1 MTAPLIDVLI
11 PIYNAAA
18 TVESAIASI
27 QRQSVE
33 NIRIFAI
40 DDGSTDATARLLA
53 QIARDDERVVVLTQP
68 NGGIVDALNLGLSH
82 TSAPLIARH
91 DADDLA
97 DPDRFAQQLQ
107 YMESHPECVA
117 VSCFARHIDTDGL
130 PRGTTAVFPSP
141 DLADQS
147 WIPARE
153 PHLLHPFVMVRRDAI
168 VAVGGYHYAHHAE
181 DGDLYWRLQEIGKL
195 HVMPRIM
202 GSYRLSGQSV
212 MSRSL
217 LNGRISAINSQ
228 MGAIAAN
235 RRRTGRGDLKL
246 FKHTATRM
254 AAAGTSAK
262 IFAIGAE
269 GLSADEARYL
279 RPAFAAKLM
288 ELSASRPY
296 QPDREDARFIADAL
310 KDGAARMNPE
320 NRKSVRRLRG
330 IIAATLLR
338 TGHWRA
344 AWHLLD
350 VSTLPRATMRLIAQL
365 IARALPMN
373 ARRSIRSFRGRR
385 HALRPE
391 N

>member
-1 MTAPLIDVLI
+1 MTTPLIDVLI

-18 TVESAIASI
+18 TVESAVASI
-27 QRQSVE
+27 QRQTVDD
-33 NIRIFAI
+33 IRIIAI
-40 DDGSTDATARLLA
+40 DDGSTDATPRILARL
-53 QIARDDERVVVLTQP
+53 AREDKRVVILTQP

-82 TSAPLIARH
+82 TSAPIIARH

-97 DPDRFAQQLQ
+97 DPDRFIQQLQ
-107 YMESHPECVA
+107 YLEAHPECVA
-117 VSCFARHIDTDGL
+117 VSCYARHIDTDGL
-130 PRGTTAVFPSP
+130 PRGTNAVFPSP
-141 DLADQS
+141 DNADLS
-147 WIPARE
+147 WIPAME
-153 PHLLHPFVMVRRDAI
+153 PHLLHPFLMVRRAAI

-195 HVMPRIM
+195 HVIPRIM
-202 GSYRLSGQSV
+202 GSYRLSAQSV

-217 LNGRISAINSQ
+217 LDGRVSAIGSQ
-228 MGAIAAN
+228 LAAVAAN
-235 RRRTGRGDLKL
+235 RRRTGQGDLNFAKR
-246 FKHTATRM
+246 TAARM

-269 GLSADEARYL
+269 GLSADEAAYL

-296 QPDREDARFIADAL
+296 QPDREDARFIAEAL
-310 KDGAARMNPE
+310 KGTAARMHPT

-344 AWHLLD
+344 AYHLLD
-350 VSTLPRATMRLIAQL
+350 LTTLPRATMRLTQQL